1 MSAKSRQGG
10 RKPGLKTLVTT
21 AVTCLV
27 VVTGCSPSGARTQA
41 LNELSSHV
49 HTIRGAASVGDFETA
64 LERLDALRAR
74 AWDMFRQDELPQDDL
89 ENILAAAEAVENHLP
104 LSANPPP
111 PPEPVQHE
119 HGDEEEEE
127 ARRQAEEEARQQA
140 EEEARKQQEEAQKQA
155 EEAARKQAEEEAK
168 KQEEAQKQAEEAA
181 KEREKNQ
188 RKEQEQAQGG
198 DEGQDGEDNGDD
210 D

>member
-1 MSAKSRQGG
+1 MSAKSRQGV
-10 RKPGLKTLVTT
+10 RKHGLKTLVTA

-41 LNELSSHV
+41 LNELSSQV

-64 LERLDALRAR
+64 LQRLDALRSR
-74 AWDMFRQDELPQDDL
+74 AWDMFRQDELPQADL
-89 ENILAAAEAVENHLP
+89 ENILAAAKAVESHLP

-111 PPEPVQHE
+111 PPEPAQHE
-119 HGDEEEEE
+119 HVDEEEEE
-127 ARRQAEEEARQQA
+127 ARRQAEEEAK
-140 EEEARKQQEEAQKQA
+140 KQQEEAQKQA

-181 KEREKNQ
+181 KEKQKDQ
-188 RKEQEQAQGG
+188 RKEQEQAEGG
-198 DEGQDGEDNGDD
+198 DEGDDGEDDD
-210 D
+210 